1 MTGLYHLEIPKTA
14 GGIGHLEFSSGIAFE
29 VCLTLCGTVYFGDS
43 AADDMSLFKVN
54 NIHYPPPTIDRRI
67 FKKPHMPIKF
77 LSVQKEEKSRGGW
90 LVLAMCRLQYDGELP
105 LIFPPGEG
113 LRDRAGSLVSVKG
126 EFFQAKASHL
136 RAGLFLSLT
145 ESSCVGK
152 PRKPHLKGC
161 TWTK

>member
-1 MTGLYHLEIPKTA
+1 
-14 GGIGHLEFSSGIAFE
+14 
-29 VCLTLCGTVYFGDS
+29 
-43 AADDMSLFKVN
+43 
-54 NIHYPPPTIDRRI
+54 
-67 FKKPHMPIKF
+67 MPIKF